1 MPLTILRQ
9 PPDLSSYT
17 PLETHQSST
26 PASFQ
31 TPVLH
36 FHAPSTTL
44 LIAPE
49 HISLLP
55 IFPDAPTPSSSSPS
69 SSATAPDQLQI
80 PKIELLISSQ
90 TLILY
95 NAPSK
100 IGVSLPYPSVTL
112 HAIQRTPHGVGI
124 YVQIS
129 LSPANATAHTN
140 TDEYDQ
146 DELLEITILPD
157 PVSEE
162 VVDEMFSALSVCAG
176 LNPDEVGS
184 GDDEEGDGDGI
195 LWEGDVEAGGEGV
208 RFEGFPTGAGWIT
221 AENVGDFRFDDPAE
235 GDAQGDG
242 GIVLGPGA
250 GTVRPRDE
258 VERGEEEGEKEG
270 AIGEGTEEAK
280 WRRTG

>member
-17 PLETHQSST
+17 LLSIHQSCT

-55 IFPDAPTPSSSSPS
+55 IFPDVPTPSS
-69 SSATAPDQLQI
+69 AAPDQLQI

-90 TLILY
+90 TLTLY

-100 IGVSLPYPSVTL
+100 IGISLPYPSITL
-112 HAIQRTPHGVGI
+112 HAIQRTPYGTGI
-124 YVQIS
+124 YMQIS
-129 LSPANATAHTN
+129 LSPANAAAHTN

-157 PVSEE
+157 
-162 VVDEMFSALSVCAG
+162 
-176 LNPDEVGS
+176 
-184 GDDEEGDGDGI
+184 
-195 LWEGDVEAGGEGV
+195 
-208 RFEGFPTGAGWIT
+208 
-221 AENVGDFRFDDPAE
+221 
-235 GDAQGDG
+235 
-242 GIVLGPGA
+242 
-250 GTVRPRDE
+250 
-258 VERGEEEGEKEG
+258 
-270 AIGEGTEEAK
+270 
-280 WRRTG
+280 